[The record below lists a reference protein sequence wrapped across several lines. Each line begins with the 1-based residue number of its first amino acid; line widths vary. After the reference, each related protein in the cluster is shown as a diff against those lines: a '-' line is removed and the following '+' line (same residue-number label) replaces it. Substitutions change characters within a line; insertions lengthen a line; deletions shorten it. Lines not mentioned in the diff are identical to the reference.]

1 MPDYFKSVLT
11 DEKTLENL
19 EFTDKIM
26 SIQSHLINLLDAE
39 EHAPDMYRYGYQK
52 ALLDFA
58 SLLYEAL

>member
-1 MPDYFKSVLT
+1 MPDYFKTDLT
-11 DEKTLENL
+11 DEKTLEKL
-19 EFTDKIM
+19 ELTDKIM

>member
-1 MPDYFKSVLT
+1 MADYFRTDLT
-11 DEKTLENL
+11 DEKTLEKL

-58 SLLYEAL
+58 SLLYEGL

>member
-1 MPDYFKSVLT
+1 MPDYFRPDLT
-11 DEKTLENL
+11 DEKTLEKL
-19 EFTDKIM
+19 DFTDKIM

>member
-1 MPDYFKSVLT
+1 MPNYFRSDLT

-26 SIQSHLINLLDAE
+26 SIQTHLINLLDAE